1 MVKVGIGLTLGQCD
15 WCGWCSK
22 RVVMG
27 LAQYAWGWRFGYY
40 LLFDCWWPKNLMMYM
55 YHKLVSRNNC
65 VWIGTRDIRLTSGEK
80 LLLYTHRLGKIWAT
94 QRQKPH
100 RIGTH
105 SMSCPKYK
113 QGGYVVKKIME
124 NATFSESP
132 ISHFFHCCFSS
143 YLLWSIVSFHRN
155 RNQSHLQQLAT
166 TSFAS
171 NTVLLFQ
178 INSSMH
184 ILLSQLQIVW
194 TILSMRRS
202 FFPRRL
208 LQTGQS
214 H

>member
-1 MVKVGIGLTLGQCD
+1 
-15 WCGWCSK
+15 
-22 RVVMG
+22 MG
-27 LAQYAWGWRFGYY
+27 EVDVLAIIFVW
-40 LLFDCWWPKNLMMYM
+40 LLVAKTLMMYM
-55 YHKLVSRNNC
+55 YHKLVSRNTC
-65 VWIGTRDIRLTSGEK
+65 VWKGTRDIRLTSGEK

-94 QRQKPH
+94 QRQTH
-100 RIGTH
+100 RVGTH
-105 SMSCPKYK
+105 SISCPKYK

-132 ISHFFHCCFSS
+132 ILLLSLLLSS
-143 YLLWSIVSFHRN
+143 YLLWGIVSFHRN

-171 NTVLLFQ
+171 NTVLLIQ

-184 ILLSQLQIVW
+184 ILLSLLQIVW

-202 FFPRRL
+202 FFPRML